1 MTVTLNQ
8 SKSQARRLKVLF
20 QYSENNADGE
30 ILRWIINHEDGLRV
44 GKEKGTE
51 ALRAFWLPLAR
62 KENGNFSPEQLQN
75 AAKMAVWRL
84 QEQIY
89 YLQST
94 FNLELAVFGTATV
107 APVASTVNSQSS
119 TLSLVQNEKIEEA
132 SLVPAID
139 FQSFDWS
146 IKDEELGEKIAS

>member
-1 MTVTLNQ
+1 MTAALKK

-30 ILRWIINHEDGLRV
+30 VLRWMIDHEDGLRV
-44 GKEKGTE
+44 AKEKGTE

-62 KENGNFSPEQLQN
+62 KQSGRFSPEQLQN
-75 AAKMAVWRL
+75 GAKIAVWRL

-94 FNLELAVFGTATV
+94 FNLELVIFGITPVETV
-107 APVASTVNSQSS
+107 TTVNSQSS
-119 TLSLVQNEKIEEA
+119 ALSLIQKEKIEEA
-132 SLVPAID
+132 SPMPYID

-146 IKDEELGEKIAS
+146 INDGELGDKAAS

>member
-1 MTVTLNQ
+1 MTATLNQ

-30 ILRWIINHEDGLRV
+30 ILGWMINHEDGLRV

-62 KENGNFSPEQLQN
+62 KESGNFSPEQLQN

-94 FNLELAVFGTATV
+94 FNLELAVFGTAPVTTV
-107 APVASTVNSQSS
+107 ASIVDSQSS
-119 TLSLVQNEKIEEA
+119 ALSLVQNEKIEEA

-146 IKDEELGEKIAS
+146 IKDGELGEKIAS

>member
-1 MTVTLNQ
+1 MTAALKE
-8 SKSQARRLKVLF
+8 SKNQARRLKVLF

-30 ILRWIINHEDGLRV
+30 VLRWMLDHEDGLRV
-44 GKEKGTE
+44 GKEKGIE

-62 KENGNFSPEQLQN
+62 KQSGRFSSEQLQN
-75 AAKMAVWRL
+75 AAKIAVWRL

-94 FNLELAVFGTATV
+94 FNLELVIFGTTSVETTAT
-107 APVASTVNSQSS
+107 ANSQSS
-119 TLSLVQNEKIEEA
+119 ALTLVQKEKIEEV
-132 SLVPAID
+132 SPKPSID

-146 IKDEELGEKIAS
+146 VNDGELGEKVAS